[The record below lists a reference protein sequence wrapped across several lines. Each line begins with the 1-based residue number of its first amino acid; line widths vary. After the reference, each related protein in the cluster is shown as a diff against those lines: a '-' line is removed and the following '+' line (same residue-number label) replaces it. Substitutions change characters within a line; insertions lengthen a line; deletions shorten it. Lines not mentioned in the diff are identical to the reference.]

1 MAGIRLRPARQII
14 RSATAATVVVGLVVT
29 IPAQTLHTQEA
40 EPSETST
47 VADDEPGEK
56 GKKKKKEKKARGGSF
71 LPIPIFITEPAI
83 GVGLGV
89 ALAYFHKREGDVD
102 SESSIPRA
110 MTAGTP
116 GAAIKK
122 KKPPPTISTVVGA
135 YADSGSWGGGFAHST
150 SWRKD
155 RIRYSGALAYM
166 NVKSTIYRFDVP
178 FDFDIKGGI
187 LHQNLKFRLGES
199 NFFLGGKLS
208 ALASEAAVELG
219 IDRPFELGEGD
230 ATDVGLAAQAL
241 FETRDNTMTPNQGML
256 IELAAWRYDEALG
269 GDYNYWRLDFK
280 FNSFHRLSNRFVL
293 GWRIETE
300 AVDGKPP
307 FWSYPWVTLRG
318 VPAMRYQNERV
329 GVLEIEGRYNLADRW
344 GVVGF
349 VGRGKTDGDNPAFE
363 TQDRIFAG
371 GVGGRYFFLPE
382 EDLWVGID
390 IARGPEDTYWYIQVG
405 HAW

>member
-56 GKKKKKEKKARGGSF
+56 GKKKKKEKKARGGRF